1 MEEWRWWREELRDEE
16 DKGLRNLEANRRE
29 IIIIIVVVAG
39 FDGEKKKLYVTRV
52 Y

>member
-29 IIIIIVVVAG
+29 IIIIVVVAG
-39 FDGEKKKLYVTRV
+39 FDGEKKLYVTRV